1 MARKDTGLSG
11 FADTQEEVAKDQ
23 EARVHVRTKGTGQVR
38 HSQLRF
44 YNEDNWQ
51 RAHYFARE
59 QGISLNQLA
68 IMGISKLMQEKG
80 LPGLN
85 LEGEGGWRRS
95 NPESTSVAGNQ

>member
-11 FADTQEEVAKDQ
+11 FADTQEEAQKEQAAKIYI
-23 EARVHVRTKGTGQVR
+23 RTKGGGPVR

-44 YNEDNWQ
+44 YDSENWE
-51 RAHYFARE
+51 RAHIFARS

-68 IMGISKLMQEKG
+68 VLGINALMQEKG

-85 LEGEGGWRRS
+85 LEKEGGWRRS
-95 NPESTSVAGNQ
+95 NTEAVNP